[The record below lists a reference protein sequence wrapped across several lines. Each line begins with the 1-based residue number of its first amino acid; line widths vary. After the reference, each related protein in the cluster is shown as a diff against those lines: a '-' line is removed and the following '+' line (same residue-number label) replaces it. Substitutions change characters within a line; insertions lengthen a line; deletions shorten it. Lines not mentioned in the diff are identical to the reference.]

1 MPAPTITRRAAPAGR
16 APSGDGGLPPRA
28 RRRNLPLAVAGVLLV
43 AGCAL
48 IFAVGWRSA
57 GHREPV
63 LALARTVPAGSV
75 LSPADL
81 QQVRISADAAAR
93 LVPAGAEATVVG
105 RTAGQ
110 PLPAG
115 TLLTFAALGAAGQ
128 PGAGQAQVGVQVSA
142 GQYPPSL
149 AAGATVEVLDAPS
162 SSSQNSGSGSQGSGA
177 SAAGTPSVP
186 LGHATVLGITQGAG
200 STGTATVAELQ
211 LPQPVVPLVTA
222 AASAGQVTLALV
234 PAGGP

>member
-1 MPAPTITRRAAPAGR
+1 
-16 APSGDGGLPPRA
+16 
-28 RRRNLPLAVAGVLLV
+28 
-43 AGCAL
+43 
-48 IFAVGWRSA
+48 
-57 GHREPV
+57 
-63 LALARTVPAGSV
+63 V

-93 LVPAGAEATVVG
+93 LVPAAAEATVVG
-105 RTAGQ
+105 RTAAE

-115 TLLTFAALGAAGQ
+115 SLLTFAALGGAGQ

-162 SSSQNSGSGSQGSGA
+162 AAPGSGSGSQGSGA
-177 SAAGTPSVP
+177 AAAGTPAVP

-200 STGTATVAELQ
+200 STGTGTVVELQ
-211 LPQPVVPLVTA
+211 LAQPVVPLVTA

-234 PAGGP
+234 PASGP

>member
-16 APSGDGGLPPRA
+16 APSGGLPPRV
-28 RRRNLPLAVAGVLLV
+28 RRRNLPLTVAGVLLV

-75 LSPADL
+75 LSAADL
-81 QQVRISADAAAR
+81 QQVRIGADAAAR
-93 LVPAGAEATVVG
+93 LVPAAAEATVVG
-105 RTAGQ
+105 RPAGQ

-115 TLLTFAALGAAGQ
+115 SLLTFAALGAAGE

-162 SSSQNSGSGSQGSGA
+162 AAPGSGSGSQGSGA
-177 SAAGTPSVP
+177 AAAGTPAVP

-200 STGTATVAELQ
+200 STGTGTVVELQ
-211 LPQPVVPLVTA
+211 LAQPVVPLVTA

-234 PAGGP
+234 PASGP

>member
-1 MPAPTITRRAAPAGR
+1 M
-16 APSGDGGLPPRA
+16 
-28 RRRNLPLAVAGVLLV
+28 LLV

-162 SSSQNSGSGSQGSGA
+162 SASRAPGLVRKGLAHRRRGRRRCRWGTRRCWASPRERAPPGRPPWSSCSS
-177 SAAGTPSVP
+177 
-186 LGHATVLGITQGAG
+186 
-200 STGTATVAELQ
+200 
-211 LPQPVVPLVTA
+211 PQPVVPLVTA

>member
-105 RTAGQ
+105 RTAAE

-128 PGAGQAQVGVQVSA
+128 PGAGQAQLGVQVSA

-162 SSSQNSGSGSQGSGA
+162 SAPGSGSGSQGPGA
-177 SAAGTPSVP
+177 SAAGTPAVP

-200 STGTATVAELQ
+200 STGTATVVELQ
-211 LPQPVVPLVTA
+211 LAQPVVPLVTA